1 MTILELLATISG
13 SIMALSGFP
22 QMWKIFRRKSA
33 GDIAPIT
40 YWILIP
46 GGIIWILYG
55 IEIENMPI
63 ILSNVI
69 GLFTAIGILF
79 GWFLYGQKK
88 ARR

>member
-1 MTILELLATISG
+1 MTILALLATISG

-22 QMWKIFRRKSA
+22 QAWKIFRRRSA

-40 YWILIP
+40 YWILVP

-55 IEIENMPI
+55 IEINNMPI
-63 ILSNVI
+63 ILSNII
-69 GLFTAIGILF
+69 GLVTAAGILL

-88 ARR
+88 V